1 MAKLHSVDIS
11 QVGLDSWKRQ
21 ASYYHRQLK
30 SLSSVS
36 MAQAKAGQERASRRV
51 GHLPHFNDLL
61 RFFSKSEF
69 QPEERRSLVH
79 GDFKLDNLVF
89 HKTEPRVIGILDWE
103 MATEGHPLADLANL
117 VSPFLWS
124 AENIPLLTE
133 LSLTEELREL
143 QSNCCPGNLPGL
155 PTWEDCQAW
164 YHRLAGWD
172 PSEGLEWAAAFNNF
186 RTAVIMQGIASR
198 MEMGQASGVEA
209 KQFAMQTLP
218 HAMWAHA
225 RSENIEWRSKKP
237 SSRM

>member
-1 MAKLHSVDIS
+1 M
-11 QVGLDSWKRQ
+11 
-21 ASYYHRQLK
+21 
-30 SLSSVS
+30 
-36 MAQAKAGQERASRRV
+36 
-51 GHLPHFNDLL
+51 
-61 RFFSKSEF
+61 
-69 QPEERRSLVH
+69 H

-155 PTWEDCQAW
+155 PTLEDCQAW

-218 HAMWAHA
+218 YAMWAHA

-237 SSRM
+237 SPRM